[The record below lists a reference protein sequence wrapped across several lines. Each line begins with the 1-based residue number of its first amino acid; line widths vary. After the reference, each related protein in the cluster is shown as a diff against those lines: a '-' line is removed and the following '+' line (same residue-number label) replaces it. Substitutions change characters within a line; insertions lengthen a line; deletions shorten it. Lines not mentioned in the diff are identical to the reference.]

1 MLNNAETLIS
11 QELSLKIDLEHLH
24 YWMQAIRQSNDP
36 IRTMDAFWSGQLK
49 SKEWLIT
56 NLRKNVNKVVSVDIH
71 GGWVGVLAS
80 MLFQSDMFITNIRSI
95 DIDPSCEP
103 IATMMNKGEEMVGKF
118 RAVTADMC
126 TVRSDADVVI
136 NTSCEH
142 ITQDQ
147 FDLWK
152 SGMPY
157 NSLLVLQSNNYIIDE
172 HVRPAK
178 SLEHFKEQC
187 NVNVLW
193 AGELEL
199 PLYTRYMII
208 GKSNE

>member
-1 MLNNAETLIS
+1 M
-11 QELSLKIDLEHLH
+11 QIDTEHLH
-24 YWMQAIRQSNDP
+24 YWMQAIRQSPDP
-36 IRTMDAFWSGQLK
+36 MRTMDAFWSGQLN

-56 NLRKNVNKVVSVDIH
+56 NLRKNVNKFVSIDIH

-80 MLFQSDMFITNIRSI
+80 MLFQSDIYITNIRSV
-95 DIDPSCEP
+95 DIDPTCES
-103 IATMMNKGEEMVGKF
+103 IATMMNKKEEIIGRF

-126 TVRSDADVVI
+126 EIRSDADVVI

-152 SGMPY
+152 TGMPH
-157 NSLLVLQSNNYIIDE
+157 NSLLVLQSNNYDIPE
-172 HVRPAK
+172 HVRIATD
-178 SLEHFKEQC
+178 LEHFVEQSQIK
-187 NVNVLW
+187 VQW
-193 AGELEL
+193 AGELKL

-208 GKSNE
+208 GTNQ

>member
-1 MLNNAETLIS
+1 MN
-11 QELSLKIDLEHLH
+11 IDTEHLH
-24 YWMQAIRQSNDP
+24 YWMQAIRQSPDP

-56 NLRKNVNKVVSVDIH
+56 NLRKNVNKFVSIDIH

-80 MLFQSDMFITNIRSI
+80 MLFQSDIYVTNIRSV
-95 DIDPSCEP
+95 DIDPTCEP
-103 IATMMNKGEEMVGKF
+103 IATMMNKREEMSGRF
-118 RAVTADMC
+118 RAVTSDMC
-126 TVRSDADVVI
+126 EIRSDADVVI

-147 FDLWK
+147 YDLWL
-152 SGMPY
+152 SGMPH
-157 NSLLVLQSNNYIIDE
+157 NSLIVVQSNNYNIPE
-172 HVRPAK
+172 HIRTAG
-178 SLEHFKEQC
+178 SLEEFKAQS
-187 NVNVLW
+187 NLTVTW

-208 GKSNE
+208 GKANV

>member
-1 MLNNAETLIS
+1 MQVNT
-11 QELSLKIDLEHLH
+11 EHVH
-24 YWMQAIRQSNDP
+24 HWMQAIRQSPDP

-56 NLRKNVNKVVSVDIH
+56 NLRTHINQFVSIDIH

-80 MLFQSDMFITNIRSI
+80 MIFQSDIPVTHIRSI
-95 DIDPSCEP
+95 DIDPKCEP
-103 IATMMNKGEEMVGKF
+103 IAVNMNKIEEMVGKF

-126 TVRSDADVVI
+126 AIRSDADVII

-147 FDLWK
+147 YDLWL

-157 NSLLVLQSNNYIIDE
+157 NSLLVLQSNNYDIPE
-172 HVRPAK
+172 HVRIAED
-178 SLEHFKEQC
+178 LEEFKTQC
-187 NVNVLW
+187 NLSKVLW
-193 AGELEL
+193 SGELEL
-199 PLYTRYMII
+199 PLYKRFMII
-208 GKSNE
+208 S